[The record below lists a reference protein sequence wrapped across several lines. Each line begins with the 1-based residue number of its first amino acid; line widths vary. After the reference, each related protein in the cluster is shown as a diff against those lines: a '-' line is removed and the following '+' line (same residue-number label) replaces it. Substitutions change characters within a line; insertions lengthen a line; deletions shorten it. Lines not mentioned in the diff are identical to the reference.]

1 MLMTLAADT
10 LYWYPQNTVLKNPF
24 SLNMKFQPTSEKN
37 SPFLEFIKCVF
48 LEKDKLVQFG
58 EG

>member
-1 MLMTLAADT
+1 MTLAADT
-10 LYWYPQNTVLKNPF
+10 LYWSPQNAVLKNPF
-24 SLNMKFQPTSEKN
+24 SLNMKFQPASKKN

-48 LEKDKLVQFG
+48 LKKDKLVQFG